1 MVQISA
7 KQVSELR
14 QKTGAGMMEC
24 KKALVACEGDL
35 EASID
40 YLRKSGIAK
49 AAKKAG
55 RSTTQGKLVVR
66 SQGNTTVL
74 LEMLCETDFVAKTSE
89 FIELSNNIASKALSE
104 FKVDGD
110 IAAPL
115 GEMVLDDIKVL
126 ISKIGENMHLRRA
139 LRWNTNSRIGTYLH
153 TGVPY
158 GVMVEVE
165 GECSPELLNNICLH
179 VCASNP
185 TYISPADVPAE
196 FIAKEREIA
205 AATPELQGKPAA
217 MLDNILKGKMNKI
230 YKEICLMNQPW
241 IDDEKT
247 TLAAIAPAVKVKRFV
262 RWLVGEELPGEKED
276 SQEE

>member
-89 FIELSNNIASKALSE
+89 FIELSITS
-104 FKVDGD
+104 
-110 IAAPL
+110 
-115 GEMVLDDIKVL
+115 
-126 ISKIGENMHLRRA
+126 
-139 LRWNTNSRIGTYLH
+139 
-153 TGVPY
+153 
-158 GVMVEVE
+158 
-165 GECSPELLNNICLH
+165 
-179 VCASNP
+179 
-185 TYISPADVPAE
+185 
-196 FIAKEREIA
+196 
-205 AATPELQGKPAA
+205 
-217 MLDNILKGKMNKI
+217 
-230 YKEICLMNQPW
+230 
-241 IDDEKT
+241 
-247 TLAAIAPAVKVKRFV
+247 
-262 RWLVGEELPGEKED
+262 LPKL
-276 SQEE
+276 